1 MFSLLIDNRERA
13 VLPFLDM
20 EMKGYNYSHH
30 QLNTG
35 DFLIVKSSEND
46 KNNFNIIA
54 CIERKTY
61 ADLASS
67 FRDGRYKSEIY
78 KMVQMRK
85 ETGCKLFLFL
95 EGVAFPSPS
104 RSFQR
109 IPYSC
114 ILGAINK
121 LMIRNNIFV
130 IQVENERHTARKLN
144 ELLTT
149 YNLVEIENIILQKGI
164 KEGGKN
170 TEENIEKENIKEEN
184 IEEKN
189 TEEENI
195 EEKNTEE
202 ENIEK
207 NTEKNTD
214 KNTEEEK
221 KNTPSIIAEGKTI
234 KSLTKR
240 IIKTNE
246 ELILKSW
253 SNLRGISIVLGR
265 ILMNKFSIKHFMLN
279 TTIEEIKELKTAF
292 GKKINKDAMDSLIKV
307 KNGNFPLCAK
317 MLSATGG
324 LSLDYASKILKIK
337 SLYEICQN
345 TENIA
350 FLSNIIINNKKIGIK
365 KSENINKLLLGH
377 I

>member
-20 EMKGYNYSHH
+20 EVKGYNYNHH

-35 DFLIVKSSEND
+35 DFLIIKSGEND

-67 FRDGRYKSEIY
+67 FRDGRYKSEVY
-78 KMVQMRK
+78 KMMQLRK
-85 ETGCKLFLFL
+85 ETGCKLFFFI
-95 EGVAFPSPS
+95 EGVAFPSPG

-109 IPYSC
+109 ISYSC

-121 LMIRNNIFV
+121 LMVRDNIFV

-149 YNLVEIENIILQKGI
+149 YSLVDVECVGAKGV
-164 KEGGKN
+164 G
-170 TEENIEKENIKEEN
+170 TECVSVEYVGAKGVSVESVGAESVE
-184 IEEKN
+184 
-189 TEEENI
+189 
-195 EEKNTEE
+195 
-202 ENIEK
+202 
-207 NTEKNTD
+207 D
-214 KNTEEEK
+214 VG
-221 KNTPSIIAEGKTI
+221 AEGVSVECAGGGNIAPIISGDIKTKTI
-234 KSLTKR
+234 KNVTKR
-240 IIKTNE
+240 IVKTNE
-246 ELILKSW
+246 ELILKAW

-265 ILMNKFSIKHFMLN
+265 TLMNTFSIKNFILN

-292 GKKINKDAMDSLIKV
+292 GKKINKDAMESLIKV
-307 KNGNFPLCAK
+307 KNGNTSLCAK
-317 MLSATGG
+317 ILSATGG
-324 LSLDYASKILKIK
+324 LSLDYALKILKIK

-345 TENIA
+345 TEDIT
-350 FLSNIIINNKKIGIK
+350 FLSNININNKKIGIK